1 MLWEVVH
8 VYTTW
13 NHKHIHVTTTFMI
26 APMYGCVHKLYKKVK
41 NKKDLGMACHAPT
54 LKK

>member
-13 NHKHIHVTTTFMI
+13 NHKHIHVTTTFMS
-26 APMYGCVHKLYKKVK
+26 APMYGCSQATQESKK
-41 NKKDLGMACHAPT
+41 
-54 LKK
+54 